1 MQNLGHVAL
10 LPLLLSM
17 CGFNITLMMMHF
29 QGIEY
34 VTFLQKCFPL
44 SGASQK
50 WTNASGLLPDQAVGV
65 ITDNLLPYCSAW
77 NAVLPHHI
85 PRGSDLTADTRH
97 AGKTCAAWHTQEG
110 SFKMSQTH
118 QTVATPPI
126 TVSGETHCTNSHI
139 LDHKLHPASFT
150 FHRKTQFF
158 LFWLQFLQLRLL
170 EVPCPSLSCLCPHS
184 ESC

>member
-85 PRGSDLTADTRH
+85 PRGSDITADTRH
-97 AGKTCAAWHTQEG
+97 AGE
-110 SFKMSQTH
+110 KMCSMEHAGRKFQNVPNAPNCGNSPYNSQWWDTLY
-118 QTVATPPI
+118 QLPYTRPQITPR
-126 TVSGETHCTNSHI
+126 I
-139 LDHKLHPASFT
+139 LYFP
-150 FHRKTQFF
+150 
-158 LFWLQFLQLRLL
+158 
-170 EVPCPSLSCLCPHS
+170 
-184 ESC
+184 